1 MGWWWRGGGEGPAQL
16 PACLAAPPPCAAI
29 TALLLLKY
37 SVLLATI
44 SQRVKARRASKKE
57 GKCDNEINPGP
68 AGPGRARQAEHDV
81 LQPPHPRGP
90 AESPEGPRHP
100 KSLWLPSLAELVASP
115 LPTWRASRV
124 LLGALSIPSF
134 SKLLQSRSLAMQW
147 DEELRI
153 PPVLGDV
160 AEEPSVLFTPR

>member
-1 MGWWWRGGGEGPAQL
+1 MRAQPSSRPAL
-16 PACLAAPPPCAAI
+16 LLLRAAI

-81 LQPPHPRGP
+81 LQPPRPRGP
-90 AESPEGPRHP
+90 AASPEGPRHP
-100 KSLWLPSLAELVASP
+100 KSLWLPNLAELVASP
-115 LPTWRASRV
+115 AKRWRDMESIQSPAGRTEHPFIPQAAAK
-124 LLGALSIPSF
+124 LEPGGA
-134 SKLLQSRSLAMQW
+134 
-147 DEELRI
+147 
-153 PPVLGDV
+153 VG
-160 AEEPSVLFTPR
+160 